1 MITQDQIED
10 RLRILL
16 PEEYQDSYED
26 VQPVSMGSAPVKYGA
41 DGTVAWDEM
50 WATFCDLAMAGG
62 PPHKGMLLLPATPEE
77 IEAAPDRYAEVVDEI
92 CRGITMV
99 TDLDARAATQP
110 GWIRARCLSEG
121 MAGWLLRAITMEN
134 VSVRLDGDKLYLPAG
149 PAYRVEK
156 EIKNVITATAKT
168 CHYWTGH
175 MQRSQRLAIVDLFA
189 VMAQATPLIQPAW
202 PSGTSDAERLERHAA
217 GMAEALLAD
226 IGLRR
231 SSPSYA
237 GWLGVEC
244 SSVRTAV
251 WMMRTMVATNVL
263 SRREGTVLYVPVNP
277 DRDREG
283 AVVTTAVS
291 HVHAL
296 ARTTGL
302 L

>member
-1 MITQDQIED
+1 MITQDQIEE
-10 RLRILL
+10 RLKILL
-16 PEEYQDSYED
+16 PEEYQESFDD

-62 PPHKGMLLLPATPEE
+62 PPHKGMLLLPGAPAE
-77 IEAAPDRYAEVVDEI
+77 IEAAPDRQAAVVDEI

-99 TDLDARAATQP
+99 TDLDARAAADA

-134 VSVRLDGDKLYLPAG
+134 ISVRCDGDRLYLPAG

-168 CHYWTGH
+168 CHYYTGH
-175 MQRSQRLAIVDLFA
+175 MWRFQRQAIADLFA
-189 VMAQATPLIQPAW
+189 VMGHATPLVQPAW
-202 PSGTSDAERLERHAA
+202 PAGARDAERLEQHAA
-217 GMAEALLAD
+217 GMAETLRVD
-226 IGLRR
+226 IGLSR
-231 SSPSYA
+231 SSPLYA
-237 GWLGVEC
+237 GWLGLDC
-244 SSVRTAV
+244 STVRTAV

-277 DRDREG
+277 DRDPEG
-283 AVVTTAVS
+283 AIVTNAVR

-296 ARTTGL
+296 ARTRGL
-302 L
+302 F

>member
-1 MITQDQIED
+1 MITQDQIEE

-16 PEEYQDSYED
+16 PEEYQDSYEA

-62 PPHKGMLLLPATPEE
+62 PPHKGMLLLPATPNE
-77 IEAAPDRYAEVVDEI
+77 IATAPDRYAEVVDEI

-99 TDLDARAATQP
+99 TDLDARAAAQA

-156 EIKNVITATAKT
+156 EIKNVITATAKA

-175 MQRSQRLAIVDLFA
+175 MQRSQRLAIADLFA

-202 PSGTSDAERLERHAA
+202 PAGTSDAERLEQQAA
-217 GMAEALLAD
+217 RMAQALEAD
-226 IGLRR
+226 IGLSR

-237 GWLGVEC
+237 GWLGLEC
-244 SSVRTAV
+244 SRVRTAV

-263 SRREGTVLYVPVNP
+263 SRREGTVLYLPVNP
-277 DRDREG
+277 DRDPEGENVKG
-283 AVVTTAVS
+283 AVR

-296 ARTTGL
+296 ARTNGL

>member
-1 MITQDQIED
+1 MITQDHIDD

-16 PEEYQDSYED
+16 PEEYQQTYED
-26 VQPVSMGSAPVKYGA
+26 VRPVSMGSAPVKYSE

-62 PPHKGMLLLPATPEE
+62 PPHKGLLLLPADRAE
-77 IEAAPDRYAEVVDEI
+77 IDTAPDRYEQVVEEI

-99 TDLDARAATQP
+99 TDLDARASTDA

-134 VSVRLDGDKLYLPAG
+134 VSVRCDGDRIYLPAG

-175 MQRSQRLAIVDLFA
+175 MGRSQRLAVVDLLA
-189 VMAQATPLIQPAW
+189 VMAQGTPLIQPAW
-202 PSGTSDAERLERHAA
+202 PAGTRDAERLEQRAA
-217 GMAEALLAD
+217 AMAETLHAD
-226 IGLRR
+226 IGLSR

-237 GWLGVEC
+237 GWLGLEC

-263 SRREGTVLYVPVNP
+263 SRREGTALYVPVNP
-277 DRDREG
+277 DRDPDG
-283 AVVTTAVS
+283 AHVTSAVRQ
-291 HVHAL
+291 VHAL
-296 ARTTGL
+296 ARAKGL
-302 L
+302 I